1 MNLGFKEE
9 LSAALKAS
17 ESNMSTAMDKPTE
30 YKIGQVWGLA
40 VPSGVKAFVLTYV
53 DNEDD
58 EMIIGGIPLCEN
70 WKFATP
76 SDLICAPDDGL
87 PSFCSK
93 EWTML
98 ELGLEIPLPVEA
110 FAIYIGEVSSE
121 LFSKIQTLLSWLD
134 GRNVER
140 NFISSPLVAIGKESA
155 GFCVEQW
162 EIKDPVTSEL
172 YKVYLGQQ
180 IIHKDD
186 PRIKFKE
193 TEFEDLVSLQGMV
206 MQKFIDA

>member
-1 MNLGFKEE
+1 ME
-9 LSAALKAS
+9 
-17 ESNMSTAMDKPTE
+17 KPTE
-30 YKIGQVWGLA
+30 YKIGQVWGIKSNVA
-40 VPSGVKAFVLTYV
+40 VPFGVKAFVLTYV

-70 WKFATP
+70 WQFATP
-76 SDLICAPDDGL
+76 CDLICAPDDGL
-87 PSFCSK
+87 PLK

-98 ELGLEIPLPVEA
+98 ELGLEIPLPVET

-134 GRNVER
+134 GRNIER

-180 IIHKDD
+180 ILCEDD

-193 TEFEDLVSLQGMV
+193 TEFEDLVPLQSMV
-206 MQKFIDA
+206 MQKFIDAEAL